1 MSLTIGVAGAV
12 GDRYAPTMVVL
23 DASGSMLAA
32 DPGGGTKMDA
42 AKSAVR
48 GFVATAPAES
58 KVGLAVY
65 GTGTGS
71 SEAEQAAGCRDVSV
85 LHEAGPLDRG
95 ALTAAVDG
103 VTPQGFTPIG
113 TALRTAAEALPKEG
127 PRSIVLVSDGED
139 TCAPPD
145 PCEVAR
151 QLKQEGTDL
160 VVHAIGFGVDEQSRV
175 QLTCL
180 AQATGGTYSDAA
192 DGKTLEQVLP
202 RITAAA
208 LRNYEAAGT
217 PIAGTANY
225 GDAPVVT
232 EPGQYLDTIGRGEKR
247 FYGVDVPAGATV
259 YFTAALSFPRRNDVG
274 ILEDLNRLELRAY
287 GANGED
293 CNKYE
298 SEFVTR
304 SSDGEAL
311 TATLTFA
318 EAGENSGPPG
328 CFGAGRYYFTAQWA
342 QASDGALERMPMELL
357 VGIEPALAGSGGPE
371 EVGAVPEYTTPTGAA
386 VPVVGGGS
394 FTVAA
399 TLDGSGVY
407 TDALR
412 YGELVF
418 YRVKLDWG
426 QALAYRVHY
435 DSIGRSGLETIAN
448 VDTAIY
454 SPLLEEVESDTHAYT
469 GSELDLP
476 ANKAL
481 STYPIRYHNRDGKVF
496 DARDQAMAGWYYIAV
511 KLGLPR
517 EDSDTPPVPIRLDVQ
532 VAGAAEPGPV
542 YAQTAPNS
550 NTLSGDDPAGPR
562 TENTAAGHRDGSSAA
577 VWILLGGAA
586 VFVIALGVLGN
597 LVVRNRGRS

>member
-1 MSLTIGVAGAV
+1 ML
-12 GDRYAPTMVVL
+12 VL
-23 DASGSMLAA
+23 DGSGSMLAE

-48 GFVATAPAES
+48 TFVAGAPGES
-58 KVGLAVY
+58 KVGLTVY

-71 SEAEQAAGCRDVSV
+71 SEAEKVAGCGVRGAGCGDVSV
-85 LHEAGPLDRG
+85 LQQAETLDRG
-95 ALTAAVDG
+95 ALTSAVEG
-103 VTPQGFTPIG
+103 VTPRGFTPIG

-127 PRSIVLVSDGED
+127 ARSIVLVSDGED

-151 QLKQEGTDL
+151 ELKAEGTEL

-180 AQATGGTYSDAA
+180 AQATGGTYTDAA

-202 RITAAA
+202 RISAAA
-208 LRNYEAAGT
+208 LRNYEATGT
-217 PIAGTANY
+217 PISGTANY
-225 GDAPVVT
+225 VDAPVVT
-232 EPGQYLDTIGRGEKR
+232 EPGQYLDTIGQEEKR
-247 FYGVDVPAGATV
+247 FYGVDVPAGATA

-274 ILEDLNRLELRAY
+274 ILKDLNRLELRAY
-287 GANGED
+287 GKNGED

-311 TATLTFA
+311 TATLVFA
-318 EAGENSGPPG
+318 GAAETSGPPG
-328 CFGAGRYYFTAQWA
+328 CSGGGRYYFTAQWA
-342 QASDGALERMPMELL
+342 QASDGALERMPMEL
-357 VGIEPALAGSGGPE
+357 VIGIEPALAGSGGPE
-371 EVGAVPEYTTPTGAA
+371 EVGALPEYTTPTTPA

-399 TLDGSGVY
+399 ALPGSGVY
-407 TDALR
+407 TDALQ

-418 YRVKLDWG
+418 YKVKLDWG

-435 DSIGRSGLETIAN
+435 DAIGRSGLEAIAN

-454 SPLLEEVESDTHAYT
+454 SPLLDEVESDTHAYT
-469 GSELDLP
+469 GNELVLP
-476 ANKAL
+476 ASKAL
-481 STYPIRYHNRDGKVF
+481 STYPIRYHNRDGDVYE
-496 DARDQAMAGWYYIAV
+496 ARDQALAGWYYIAV

-517 EDSDTPPVPIRLDVQ
+517 EESDVPPVPIRLELQ
-532 VAGAAEPGPV
+532 VVGEPEPGPV
-542 YAQTAPNS
+542 YAQTTANS
-550 NTLSGDDPAGPR
+550 NTLSGDDGAGKPVQ
-562 TENTAAGHRDGSSAA
+562 TTAAESTVSSA
-577 VWILLGGAA
+577 
-586 VFVIALGVLGN
+586 GV
-597 LVVRNRGRS
+597 